1 MAMQDTDKL
10 FAGSIPENY
19 DRYMVPLIFEPFAAD
34 LARRAAFLSPAAVL
48 ETAAGTGVVTRA
60 LAPKLS
66 PGASYTVTDLNQPML
81 DHAASRQP
89 PDGRITWR
97 QADALA
103 LPFEDAAFDLVCCQ
117 FGAMFFPDR
126 PSAYREARRVLK
138 PGGHF
143 LFSVWDRIEENVFAD
158 DVTNALA
165 RIFPDDPPR
174 FLARTPHGYH
184 DKAVIRRELEDAG
197 FSPCDHR
204 DESRTKPCILA
215 APSRRRLLPGN
226 CASHRNR
233 GPGGR
238 EAASRDRLCRIRDCR
253 QTWQRRGGRPDS
265 GSRHHGNGLEPFQQK
280 CAAVLRQELRRNKQI
295 KH

>member
-1 MAMQDTDKL
+1 MLETDKL

-34 LARRAAFLSPAAVL
+34 LARRAASFSPKAVL
-48 ETAAGTGVVTRA
+48 EVAAGTGVVTRA

-66 PGASYTVTDLNQPML
+66 PDASYVVTDLNQPML
-81 DHAASRQP
+81 DYAASLQA
-89 PDGRITWR
+89 PDSRIQWR
-97 QADALA
+97 QADAMA

-117 FGAMFFPDR
+117 FGAMFFPSR

-143 LFSVWDRIEENVFAD
+143 LFNVWDRIEENVFAD

-184 DKAVIRRELEDAG
+184 DTALIRGDLEEAG
-197 FSPCDHR
+197 FSDVAIETR
-204 DESRTKPCILA
+204 AEQSR
-215 APSRRRLLPGN
+215 APSPRIPAVAYCQGTVLRTEIEARDPGKLD
-226 CASHRNR
+226 AATDY
-233 GPGGR
+233 
-238 EAASRDRLCRIRDCR
+238 AASAIAARH
-253 QTWQRRGGRPDS
+253 GS
-265 GSRHHGNGLEPFQQK
+265 GAV
-280 CAAVLRQELRRNKQI
+280 AAKIQAHVI
-295 KH
+295 VAVA